1 MIFTFG
7 NLIVLLVVCALVIL
21 LRQYDRNNRTL
32 NKVKKYADSARIE
45 LDTLVQ
51 ERVDQMRDLTIGFD
65 VHDKRGRALV
75 TRLEDIESQSGDKI
89 NTYQQQLTH
98 LDKKIGRAM
107 DSISQLDAYHKTSDE
122 KFSHFQKQML
132 RIDQHFSALSKN
144 ADSLEGLQS
153 VLPKIVSD
161 QRAHFQ
167 KLIDEKYSAVE
178 QEIAHFFSQ
187 HKQHITQS
195 QELHQQHAHT
205 LDGMIKSGIKELS
218 DTTQKGCKKVKMI
231 ERALTAR
238 EHTQRKVMDEHM
250 RKLQERQNTELEH
263 ARTQYAENVSALIEK
278 ERIYV
283 MKNMEQIMA
292 KDTKEFI
299 DKQRTE
305 IQKLTVESRNQYQD
319 FQQRQDAQLQ
329 VFSRDLDQRTG
340 AFEAQSTKIL
350 SETADEQD
358 KYINLF
364 KAVVNKL
371 SELHT
376 ESESEIH
383 AQSTR
388 LQALASAQQDA
399 FVQGEERTQLQ
410 IDVLFSTLK
419 EETAQN
425 VRALHEK
432 LEGNLAEVEEK
443 SGAVDGELQQIQ
455 RTADIQI
462 SAINREV
469 SIALDRAQR
478 VQKTNQE
485 QEQRLKNAIEHQ
497 IDSFSDA
504 VDKRVRG
511 QFEKNVAYF
520 KQMMDDASKLD
531 KKYAALHSNYSQAMT
546 AQSTQLEDK
555 VGTIIKDG
563 VSKMNALQNTLT
575 SYTDKIQ
582 KEQHL
587 AKRQFDDLAKNIQ
600 KQKQK
605 TISSIQNECQ
615 GKMQK
620 QIGQLQSY
628 FQKQHHKIDAHI
640 TEREKEIDTRIE
652 MRITQLHEHIEER
665 IEENRDELTASF
677 ARSTETLRTQWQE
690 IEAIGMRTLQSH
702 KESEDHLKE
711 QDAELR
717 RTIMNM
723 ESNIS
728 AQKKLATSKMQDM
741 HNTYEQALSTELA
754 HLTDVLDH
762 EISSKRT
769 DVMQRLE
776 RLEEELSARM
786 EDERTHLLHTHTE
799 EIAHMIQE
807 NSAQIEKS
815 VAQERAAIIAQ
826 QSQICEDIEQSQHEI
841 NTLKEAIQKYGIDFR
856 TEFDNRYKNFQHDFD
871 QKTQQVLQEAE
882 LTFKKSSAE
891 LCDSQMQFSKEQ
903 NEVVTQIRG
912 EVVHLKNELEK
923 IDVSQRSLNEQ
934 STTINKAVSLQKTLT
949 NNIETLHEDIAKM
962 EEYREEAGQIGKEF
976 VRIRDIAHKI
986 QNAFDRISG
995 ERRKIDN
1002 LEKNW
1007 SQLNSLSDT
1016 VTRNIDKVHS
1026 KYDQIKELQVRMRDL
1041 NSLEHSVSEQYN
1053 RLEGQQEIVRSTLE
1067 GIDKN
1072 FDSLSE
1078 IEERMRH
1085 ISEEIKGVP
1094 EQVAQL
1100 SKQVN
1105 MIHEN
1110 NLSTEELQ
1118 QQSKKLD
1125 KSIAKLEKRMT
1136 EVKGSQQW
1144 LGSLE
1149 TRLQKMYTE
1158 VDEKLSVMRSLL
1170 QDNVSQDNRAS
1181 ESVSV
1186 PQTVK
1191 QLARK
1196 GWTPEQIS
1204 NTLKISIGEIEVI
1217 LGMATV
1223 PH

>member
-51 ERVDQMRDLTIGFD
+51 ERVDQMRDLTIGFE

-75 TRLEDIESQSGDKI
+75 ARLEDIESQSGGKLD
-89 NTYQQQLTH
+89 TYQQQLVH
-98 LDKKIGRAM
+98 LDKKVGRAM

-122 KFSHFQKQML
+122 KFSHFQKQMW
-132 RIDQHFSALSKN
+132 RIDRHFSALSKN

-153 VLPKIVSD
+153 TLPKIVSE
-161 QRAHFQ
+161 QRARFQ

-178 QEIAHFFSQ
+178 QAIAHFFSQ
-187 HKQHITQS
+187 HKQQITQS
-195 QELHQQHAHT
+195 QELHQQHTHA
-205 LDGMIKSGIKELS
+205 LDDMTKNGIKELGGA
-218 DTTQKGCKKVKMI
+218 TKKGCKKVKMI

-238 EHTQRKVMDEHM
+238 EHTQRKGIDEHM
-250 RKLQERQNTELEH
+250 RTLQERQNAALEH
-263 ARTQYAENVSALIEK
+263 ARAQYAENISALIEK
-278 ERIYV
+278 ERVHI
-283 MKNMEQIMA
+283 MKNMEQILA
-292 KDTKEFI
+292 KDTEEFI
-299 DKQRTE
+299 DKQHAE
-305 IQKLTVESRNQYQD
+305 IQKLTVDTRKQYQD
-319 FQQRQDAQLQ
+319 FQQKQDAQLQ
-329 VFSRDLDQRTG
+329 VFSRDLDQKTG
-340 AFEAQSTKIL
+340 AFEARNAKIL
-350 SETADEQD
+350 SETVDEQD
-358 KYINLF
+358 KYLNLL
-364 KAVVNKL
+364 KEVVCKL
-371 SELHT
+371 SDLHT

-383 AQSTR
+383 AHTTR
-388 LQALASAQQDA
+388 LQTLASAQQDV
-399 FVQGEERTQLQ
+399 FVQEEERMQLQ
-410 IDVLFSTLK
+410 INTLFSALK

-425 VRALHEK
+425 VHAIHEK
-432 LEGNLAEVEEK
+432 LEGNFIAVEKK
-443 SGAVDGELQQIQ
+443 SGMVDGELQQLQ
-455 RTADIQI
+455 RATDVQI

-485 QEQRLKNAIEHQ
+485 QEQRLKNTIELH
-497 IDSFSDA
+497 IDSFGDA
-504 VDKRVRG
+504 VDKRVKE
-511 QFEKNVAYF
+511 QFEKNIIYV
-520 KQMMDDASKLD
+520 KQIMDDASKLD
-531 KKYAALHSNYSQAMT
+531 EKYSALHSNYSQTMT
-546 AQSTQLEDK
+546 AQSKQIEDK
-555 VGTIIKDG
+555 IGTIIKDG
-563 VSKMNALQNTLT
+563 VSKMNTLQKTLI
-575 SYTDKIQ
+575 SYATKIQ

-587 AKRQFDDLAKNIQ
+587 AKRQFDELAKNIQ

-605 TISSIQNECQ
+605 AISSIQSEYQ

-620 QIGQLQSY
+620 QIEQLQSY
-628 FQKQHHKIDAHI
+628 FQKQHHRINAHI
-640 TEREKEIDTRIE
+640 VGKEEEIDGRIE
-652 MRITQLHEHIEER
+652 THIAQLHERIEKR
-665 IEENRDELTASF
+665 IEENSDDLTASF
-677 ARSTETLRTQWQE
+677 ARSTDTLRTQWQE
-690 IEAIGMRTLQSH
+690 LEAIGVHTLQSY
-702 KESEDHLKE
+702 KKNEDHLKE
-711 QDAELR
+711 QDAELQR
-717 RTIMNM
+717 AIMNM

-728 AQKKLATSKMQDM
+728 AQKKLTTSKMQDL
-741 HNTYEQALSTELA
+741 HNTYEKVLSTELA
-754 HLTDVLDH
+754 HFTDALDQ

-769 DVMQRLE
+769 DIMQRLE
-776 RLEEELSARM
+776 RLEEELGVRI
-786 EDERTHLLHTHTE
+786 EDERAHLLHAHTE

-807 NSAQIEKS
+807 NATQIEKS
-815 VAQERAAIIAQ
+815 VAQERAVVTAQ
-826 QSQICEDIEQSQHEI
+826 QSQICDDIKQSQHEI
-841 NTLKEAIQKYGIDFR
+841 DTLKEAIQKYGIDFR
-856 TEFDNRYKNFQHDFD
+856 TEFDNRYKNFQHEFD
-871 QKTQQVLQEAE
+871 QKAQKSLQEAE
-882 LTFKKSSAE
+882 LSFKKSSAE
-891 LCDSQMQFSKEQ
+891 LRDSQMQFSKEQ
-903 NEVVTQIRG
+903 SEVITQIQG
-912 EVVHLKNELEK
+912 EAAHLKNELEK
-923 IDVSQRSLNEQ
+923 IDISQRSLTEQ
-934 STTINKAVSLQKTLT
+934 SKTINKAVALQKTLT
-949 NNIETLHEDIAKM
+949 SNIETLHEDIAKM
-962 EEYREEAGQIGKEF
+962 EGYREETGQIGKEF
-976 VRIRDIAHKI
+976 VRIRDIAHKM
-986 QNAFDRISG
+986 QSAFDRISG

-1026 KYDQIKELQVRMRDL
+1026 KYDQVKELQIRMRDL
-1041 NSLEHSVSEQYN
+1041 NSLEHSVGEQYN
-1053 RLEGQQEIVRSTLE
+1053 RLEGQQEIIRSTLE

-1078 IEERMRH
+1078 IEERMRY
-1085 ISEEIKGVP
+1085 IATEIKGVP

-1105 MIHEN
+1105 IIHEN

-1125 KSIAKLEKRMT
+1125 KSIAKLEKRMN

-1144 LGSLE
+1144 LGNLE

-1170 QDNVSQDNRAS
+1170 QDTISQEDHVP
-1181 ESVSV
+1181 ESGSV